1 MIKNLFVFQLKDE
14 EEKKEKRMSIGLLF
28 QEVIFVQEGLDLN
41 TSALKAFVILFLP
54 FLENKDIVF

>member
-1 MIKNLFVFQLKDE
+1 MIKHLFVFQLKDE

-54 FLENKDIVF
+54 FLENKDIAF